1 MTSGHVYQVLLNHP
15 VGVPWPGKGEDHV
28 GKGAFLAIVPILA

>member
-1 MTSGHVYQVLLNHP
+1 MSIRSCLTIP

-28 GKGAFLAIVPILA
+28 EKGAFLATVPILA